1 MKISISFPPL
11 ESEKGIPLLTQNRQ
25 FQWFNEPTYIYPMVP
40 SYAASLLKSKGY
52 DVLWDDAIAQ
62 KMNYQQ
68 WEDRIVEEKPDI
80 IAIETKTPVVEQHWK
95 IIDEL
100 KNKLPNSKI
109 VLMGDHV
116 TAFPEESL
124 KKSKVDYVITG
135 GDYDFMLLNLA
146 NYLSSK
152 EELEGG
158 FWYKNC
164 HPRQQSGDS
173 DIINTGPSDLSKHD
187 LNTLPLIDRQ
197 LTHWEDYSLN
207 NGNFKYTPGSYM
219 MSGRDC
225 WWGKCTFCVTK
236 EALVFTSSGSKKI
249 NQIKKGDEVLTH
261 LGNYKKV
268 KEVLNRK
275 HKGEVINIQTH
286 CLLPFRI
293 TPNHKILY
301 ISDRE
306 FAELKTKKENILVP
320 AYKEAGRVKKG
331 DFLAIPINKE
341 IKKEKYLNIQ
351 KILEINPIILKT
363 RKKISDSQ
371 IEKLL
376 IFNKKGLS
384 ERKIALQ
391 LKIDRETVHRYKVLE
406 KEGLLD
412 WKKNPLSGKD
422 GKIKFEG
429 GKSLINSKIK
439 LTEKLFRLFGY
450 YLAEG
455 HVSKIKNRPNSFV
468 LGFTF
473 NKKETEYIEDVKK
486 IIFESFNITPNIN
499 FNAKNNTCQIT
510 IGSSLLAKLFKNV
523 FGENCYVKKVPE
535 FVLKAEKS
543 KQIELLKGL
552 FRGDAHLRARK
563 DRLEYILSTA
573 SESLASQV
581 VAMFFRCGAI
591 PSVRKSKLGKKMTCQ
606 QNIVTLSSRDIVNL
620 FNEEIKFN
628 YSENNFKDGRGLI
641 TKDYVFLPIIKTS
654 KEKFSG
660 TVYNLSVEK
669 DHSYTVNFVG
679 VSNCSWT
686 TLFPGNKFRTM
697 SAKKAL
703 DEVENLIK
711 LGVKEVM
718 EDSGSL
724 PIGKWLDEFCRGM
737 IDRGFNKKIT
747 VSCNMRINGIK
758 NIETWKL
765 MKEAGFRFILFGLES
780 ANQET
785 LDRINKGLKTEE
797 IEPGLK
803 MCKEAGL
810 EPHVTTMIGYPWE
823 SKEDAQRTIDLAKN
837 LFKKGYVDTLQATI
851 VIPYPGTPLYKYC
864 DENDLLATHDYT
876 HFDQREQ
883 VMKSNLTT
891 EDVQEMVQGLYK
903 SFMTPKFILRKIG
916 SIRSWDDVK
925 FFWMAGKKVLGHL
938 TDFSKKSK
946 DCNNCNKP
954 D

>member
-1 MKISISFPPL
+1 MKISISFSPL
-11 ESEKGIPLLTQNRQ
+11 ESKKGIPLLTQNRQ

-52 DVLWDDAIAQ
+52 EVLWDDAIAQ
-62 KMNYQQ
+62 KMSYKQ
-68 WEDRIVEEKPDI
+68 WQERIIKEKPDI

-146 NYLSSK
+146 NYLSNK

-158 FWYKNC
+158 FWHKNC
-164 HPRQQSGDS
+164 HSREEQSVCLGRRDP
-173 DIINTGPSDLSKHD
+173 DIVNTGPSDLSKHD
-187 LNTLPLIDRQ
+187 LNTLPLIDRE

-225 WWGKCTFCVTK
+225 WWGKCTFC
-236 EALVFTSSGSKKI
+236 
-249 NQIKKGDEVLTH
+249 
-261 LGNYKKV
+261 
-268 KEVLNRK
+268 
-275 HKGEVINIQTH
+275 
-286 CLLPFRI
+286 
-293 TPNHKILY
+293 
-301 ISDRE
+301 
-306 FAELKTKKENILVP
+306 
-320 AYKEAGRVKKG
+320 
-331 DFLAIPINKE
+331 
-341 IKKEKYLNIQ
+341 
-351 KILEINPIILKT
+351 
-363 RKKISDSQ
+363 
-371 IEKLL
+371 
-376 IFNKKGLS
+376 
-384 ERKIALQ
+384 
-391 LKIDRETVHRYKVLE
+391 
-406 KEGLLD
+406 
-412 WKKNPLSGKD
+412 
-422 GKIKFEG
+422 
-429 GKSLINSKIK
+429 
-439 LTEKLFRLFGY
+439 
-450 YLAEG
+450 
-455 HVSKIKNRPNSFV
+455 
-468 LGFTF
+468 
-473 NKKETEYIEDVKK
+473 
-486 IIFESFNITPNIN
+486 
-499 FNAKNNTCQIT
+499 
-510 IGSSLLAKLFKNV
+510 
-523 FGENCYVKKVPE
+523 
-535 FVLKAEKS
+535 
-543 KQIELLKGL
+543 
-552 FRGDAHLRARK
+552 
-563 DRLEYILSTA
+563 
-573 SESLASQV
+573 
-581 VAMFFRCGAI
+581 
-591 PSVRKSKLGKKMTCQ
+591 
-606 QNIVTLSSRDIVNL
+606 
-620 FNEEIKFN
+620 
-628 YSENNFKDGRGLI
+628 
-641 TKDYVFLPIIKTS
+641 
-654 KEKFSG
+654 
-660 TVYNLSVEK
+660 
-669 DHSYTVNFVG
+669 
-679 VSNCSWT
+679 SWT

-703 DEVENLIK
+703 DEVENLIS

-785 LDRINKGLKTEE
+785 LDKINKGLKIEE

-810 EPHVTTMIGYPWE
+810 EPHITAMIGYPWE

-851 VIPYPGTPLYKYC
+851 VIPYPGTPLYKHC
-864 DENDLLATHDYT
+864 DENDLLITHDYT

-891 EDVQEMVQGLYK
+891 EDAQDMVQGLYK

-938 TDFSKKSK
+938 TDFSKKDK
-946 DCNNCNKP
+946 DCNNCNKS